1 MIKVSKEGNNLL
13 FSAVSLD
20 EANKIKSMSADEAM
34 IYSHIEEAGRDG
46 IWTKTITART
56 NLHANVIA
64 RCIKSLESQRHIKQ
78 VKSVKHPTRKIYIL
92 ASLEPSVEMS
102 GGPWFTDAEID
113 TDFIESLLHIVWRYI
128 ASLSYPQQYYQQQQ
142 NQHQNGSDTSDQ
154 ERNKLENQ
162 QRSYPASYRGH
173 PPVARIHEF
182 IANSGITNVDLSLVD
197 VRTLCEVL
205 VYDGKLER
213 LDGGYSYKATW
224 ASMEAASE
232 GNNGGSGFGGGNRT
246 ANEYGFGEGFEDNFG
261 MADVEN
267 WEINGYEDADVDGEM
282 GGTGVL
288 MDAFTET
295 PCGQCPVMEYCSD
308 SGLVNAADCVYFE
321 DYLGSHTAAE
331 PEAGSEAV

>member
-1 MIKVSKEGNNLL
+1 MIKVSKEGNTLL

-20 EANKIKSMSADEAM
+20 EANKIKSMSGDEAM

-113 TDFIESLLHIVWRYI
+113 TEFIDSLLHIVWRYV
-128 ASLSYPQQYYQQQQ
+128 AALSYPQAFSG
-142 NQHQNGSDTSDQ
+142 NDEDKD
-154 ERNKLENQ
+154 KLENS

-173 PPVARIHEF
+173 PPVAKIHEF
-182 IANSGITNVDLSLVD
+182 IANSGITNVELSLVD

-205 VYDGKLER
+205 VYDGKFER
-213 LDGGYSYKATW
+213 IDGGYSYKATW
-224 ASMEAASE
+224 SSVIASQNEGRGAASNQ
-232 GNNGGSGFGGGNRT
+232 GVN
-246 ANEYGFGEGFEDNFG
+246 AYGFGEGFEEG
-261 MADVEN
+261 EVED
-267 WEINGYEDADVDGEM
+267 WDIPGYEEDDGIQ
-282 GGTGVL
+282 L
-288 MDAFTET
+288 DAFTET

-308 SGLVNAADCVYFE
+308 SGLVNAADCVYFD
-321 DYLGSHTAAE
+321 DYLDPRGKAKEEGENT
-331 PEAGSEAV
+331 VM